1 MKALRWYGK
10 KDLRYEDVPEPDP
23 GPGQVKVKIKKI
35 GICGSD
41 LGDYAQGSEMIPPE
55 KTPLI
60 IGHEFAG
67 RVVDLGPGARGF
79 SKGDRVT
86 GLGYWACN
94 DCYFCKKG
102 QPNLCLKSVFTGINV
117 NGCMAEYL
125 VAPDSTFYKVPD
137 RVSDDNAALV
147 EPLSVALHAVRL
159 GRVTAGDTV
168 VIVGE
173 GTIGLSVL
181 LSARVAGAARIFVIA
196 KHKNRGELAK
206 ALGATGVIYLQEGD
220 PVQAIA
226 SLTEGLG
233 ADISFEC
240 AGRSDTPQLAVNL
253 TRRGGMIIIVGV
265 FHEASLFHFN
275 SLGFSQKTVL
285 GSPIYIDEAKAVL
298 EFLADGRIK
307 PDRLITARVPFKD
320 AVEKGFEYQLAH
332 KEQNIKVL
340 LEVP

>member
-10 KDLRYEDVPEPDP
+10 KDLRYEEVPEPYP
-23 GPGQVKVKIKKI
+23 GPGQLKVKIKKI

-41 LGDYAQGSEMIPPE
+41 LQDYANGSEMIPAD

-67 RVVDLGPGARGF
+67 IIVDLGPEVRGF

-86 GLGYWACN
+86 GLGYWACHK
-94 DCYFCKKG
+94 CFFCKKG
-102 QPNLCLKSVFTGINV
+102 QYNLCLKSVFTGMNV
-117 NGCMAEYL
+117 NGAMAEYL
-125 VAPDSTFYKVPD
+125 VAPDYTFYKVPD
-137 RVSDDNAALV
+137 WVSDDCAALV

-159 GRVTAGDTV
+159 GGVTAGDTV
-168 VIVGE
+168 VIVGD

-181 LSARVAGAARIFVIA
+181 LSAKVAGASRIFVVA

-206 ALGATGVIYLQEGD
+206 TLGATGVIYLQDGD
-220 PVQAIA
+220 PVQELTK
-226 SLTEGLG
+226 LTEGLG

-240 AGRSDTPQLAVNL
+240 AGRSDTAQLSVDL
-253 TRRGGMIIIVGV
+253 VRRDGTIIIVGV
-265 FHEASLFHFN
+265 YHGPSLFNFN
-275 SLGFSQKTVL
+275 SLGFTQKRVI
-285 GSPIYIDEAKAVL
+285 GSPIYVDEAKAVL
-298 EFLADGRIK
+298 TFLADGRLT
-307 PDRLITARVPFKD
+307 PGRLITARVPFKD
-320 AVEKGFEYQLAH
+320 GVEKGFEYQLAN

>member
-23 GPGQVKVKIKKI
+23 GPGQIKVKILKI

-41 LGDYAQGSEMIPPE
+41 LQDYANGSEMIPPE
-55 KTPLI
+55 KRPLI

-67 RVVDLGPGARGF
+67 VVVGLGPGARGF

-94 DCYFCKKG
+94 ECYFCKKG
-102 QPNLCLKSVFTGINV
+102 QYNLCVKSVFTGMNV

-125 VAPDSTFYKVPD
+125 VAPDYCFYKIPD
-137 RVSDDNAALV
+137 SVSDDTAALV

-181 LSARVAGAARIFVIA
+181 LSARVAGASRIFVVA

-206 ALGATGVIYLQEGD
+206 DLGATEVIYIQD
-220 PVQAIA
+220 RNPVETIK

-233 ADISFEC
+233 ADIVFEC
-240 AGRSDTPQLAVNL
+240 AGRTDTAQLAVDL
-253 TRRGGMIIIVGV
+253 ARRAGTIVIIGV
-265 FHEASLFHFN
+265 YHGPSPFDFN
-275 SLGFSQKTVL
+275 SLGFSQKTVI
-285 GSPIYIDEAKAVL
+285 GSPIYVDEAKAVL
-298 EFLADGRIK
+298 TYLADGRMK
-307 PDRLITARVPFKD
+307 PDKLITARIPFKD
-320 AVEKGFEYQLAH
+320 AVEKGFEYQLAN

-340 LEVP
+340 LDVP